1 MSVSPDIDLIVLV
14 VRLNLLGHRY
24 VNVLSIRHSPDRYLT
39 ATGVGDVICSDPD
52 CWVIAIV
59 CLSVVI
65 FRLVVA
71 TCSPEHQVV
80 KRTTHSSAITS
91 RCRQCHQQRPESAI
105 AKWASSISTNILHHC
120 NSMQGLIRS
129 VPWMGDNIYIQGI
142 HVLQYCVISLY
153 AHKGHN
159 FLLSMCTIYMYTSF
173 TLLNA
178 VVYVHVS
185 VYVWL
190 FVSMCVDMFFD
201 TIINSRSIAKV
212 KCRQQMLE
220 TIACVALA

>member
-1 MSVSPDIDLIVLV
+1 M
-14 VRLNLLGHRY
+14 
-24 VNVLSIRHSPDRYLT
+24 
-39 ATGVGDVICSDPD
+39 
-52 CWVIAIV
+52 
-59 CLSVVI
+59 
-65 FRLVVA
+65 
-71 TCSPEHQVV
+71 
-80 KRTTHSSAITS
+80 
-91 RCRQCHQQRPESAI
+91 
-105 AKWASSISTNILHHC
+105 
-120 NSMQGLIRS
+120 
-129 VPWMGDNIYIQGI
+129 
-142 HVLQYCVISLY
+142 
-153 AHKGHN
+153 
-159 FLLSMCTIYMYTSF
+159 YMYTSF